1 LFVADTGFRCTN
13 VIVRWIYEMVEV
25 VRRDIKQMKR
35 ERERKTRKKRSLG
48 NEQARSARFL
58 KKQRERDGWMVNR
71 TCGYPYEVL

>member
-1 LFVADTGFRCTN
+1 MKWWKLCGERS
-13 VIVRWIYEMVEV
+13 
-25 VRRDIKQMKR
+25 RRRR
-35 ERERKTRKKRSLG
+35 EREKNKEKRSPG